1 MRRED
6 TSALRDIAE
15 VCRRHPGLQLAVV
28 FGSRARGD
36 ATAVSDWD
44 VAYLAD
50 ERLDRD
56 ALLSDLVRVLDTDH
70 VDLVD
75 LDRAGGLV
83 RFRVARDGQVVFEA
97 EPDAFAR
104 FWLEAVDFWCDAGPV
119 IRAGYED
126 VLAELSR

>member
-1 MRRED
+1 MHRD
-6 TSALRDIAE
+6 DSAFRDIAE
-15 VCRRHPGLQLAVV
+15 VCRRHPSLRLAVV

-36 ATAVSDWD
+36 ATAGSDWD

-50 ERLDRD
+50 EPLDRD
-56 ALLSDLVRVLDTDH
+56 ALLSDLVRTLDTDR

-75 LDRAGGLV
+75 LERAGGLV
-83 RFRVARDGQVVFEA
+83 RFRAARDGRAVFEA
-97 EPDAFAR
+97 RPDAFAR
-104 FWLEAVDFWCDAGPV
+104 FWLEAVDFWCDGGPL